1 MDYIQQAIDKARDE
15 RQGKIG
21 QSREERADNESTQKS
36 VDVVSGVPENINYT
50 KTRQVELNEQVLR
63 DNRIVAGSSFDKR
76 AEPYRQLRTQVLQKL
91 RANSWK
97 TLAVTSPNNGA
108 GKTITAVNLAISL
121 SKEVNQTVMLV
132 DLDLRNPN
140 VLNVLGI
147 NAEQGL
153 MDHLLKPLL

>member
-21 QSREERADNESTQKS
+21 QPTQVEATS
-36 VDVVSGVPENINYT
+36 EHQTVTSAPVLAAVAGVPENINYT

-63 DNRIVAGSSFDKR
+63 QNRIVANSNFDKR

-97 TLAVTSPNNGA
+97 TLAVTSPNGSA
-108 GKTITAVNLAISL
+108 GKTVTAVNLAISL
-121 SKEVNQTVMLV
+121 SKEVNQS
-132 DLDLRNPN
+132 RC
-140 VLNVLGI
+140 G
-147 NAEQGL
+147 
-153 MDHLLKPLL
+153 